1 MKTYINGNEFFEF
14 FRNGAIEV
22 INNKD
27 YLDSINVFPVE
38 DKDTGS
44 NLAYTLKS
52 IVELSDIQKSFYE
65 TINSMSLISLE
76 NARGNSGVIFA
87 QFITGIA
94 KETNEIEYIDFKE
107 FIYILKKSSEFVYNS
122 ISNPFEGT
130 IISLIRDWTKYLEIN
145 SVEFNNFNDIFLK
158 SFEYANELLLDTK
171 VHMKKLKNK
180 NVVDSGANG
189 FLFFLKGICK
199 FFNGEFLELENLIT
213 KEKIDIKEENF
224 NCIKY
229 RYCCECLLETKF
241 LDNHILDL
249 KKELLNIGDSLILA
263 GSNKLKH
270 IHIHS
275 NNIYKLFNLISN
287 YGIIKNP
294 KVEDM
299 KIQNLLNEK
308 KENTVIL
315 TDSIA
320 DIDKKIITK
329 NNIDIIPMNLFI
341 DESHYLDKITINHD
355 DFNEKYK
362 TAKNL
367 KSSQPNFVQI
377 KNKINFLKKYYKNI
391 LIITVSDKLSGTYN
405 SIFDYLKKNESKNKN
420 IKIVNS
426 KLNSGA
432 QGLLILEAVRLIKQN
447 KNIDIVV
454 EELEKIKENIK
465 IYVSIND
472 LSNIL
477 NGGRLNTKLRKLI
490 ELFRLKITISLD
502 QNGKGLLKYIGV
514 FRRKNEK
521 YILKNISKLK
531 KENKNIDYCIVYSG
545 SKKNKRKF
553 IKEIENVM
561 EKKALYETKISP
573 VIAMHAG
580 NDAVG
585 IAIKIN

>member
-1 MKTYINGNEFFEF
+1 MKTSINGNEFFEF
-14 FRNGAIEV
+14 FKNGAIEV

-27 YLDSINVFPVE
+27 YLDSINIFPVE

-44 NLAYTLKS
+44 NLAYTLKF
-52 IVELSDIQKSFYE
+52 IVEFSTIEDSFYK

-87 QFITGIA
+87 QFLTGIA
-94 KETNEIEYIDFKE
+94 KETKEREYIDFKE
-107 FIYILKKSSEFVYNS
+107 FIDLLKKSSEYVYNS
-122 ISNPFEGT
+122 IANPFEGT
-130 IISLIRDWTKYLEIN
+130 IISFIRDWTKYLKMN
-145 SVEFNNFNDIFLK
+145 SFKFNNFNDIFLK
-158 SFEYANELLLDTK
+158 SFEHANELLLETK

-180 NVVDSGANG
+180 NIVDSGANG

-241 LDNHILDL
+241 LDKHILDL

-270 IHIHS
+270 IHIHC
-275 NNIYKLFNLISN
+275 NEIYKLFNLISS
-287 YGIIKNP
+287 YGIIKKP

-299 KIQNLLNEK
+299 KIQKNFNK
-308 KENTVIL
+308 NKENTVIL
-315 TDSIA
+315 IDSIA
-320 DIDKKIITK
+320 DIDEKIINK
-329 NNIDIIPMNLFI
+329 NNIDIIPINIFI

-355 DFNEKYK
+355 NFNEKYK
-362 TAKNL
+362 RAKSI
-367 KSSQPNFVQI
+367 KSSQPNIIQI

-391 LIITVSDKLSGTYN
+391 LIITVSDKLSGTYMTML
-405 SIFDYLKKNESKNKN
+405 DYLKKNESTNPN
-420 IKIVNS
+420 IKIINS

-432 QGLLILEAVRLIKQN
+432 QGLLVLEAIKLIKEH
-447 KNIDIVV
+447 KNINNIVD
-454 EELEKIKENIK
+454 ELERIKEDIK

-477 NGGRLNTKLRKLI
+477 RGGRLNTKLKKLI
-490 ELFRLKITISLD
+490 EFFNLKITISLD
-502 QNGKGLLKYIGV
+502 RNGKGILKYIGI

-521 YILKNISKLK
+521 YILKKINKLK
-531 KENKNIDYCIVYSG
+531 KENKDLNYCIVYSG

-553 IKEIENVM
+553 IKEIEGKIG
-561 EKKALYETKISP
+561 KKALYETKISS
-573 VIAMHAG
+573 VIAMHSG
-580 NDAVG
+580 SDAIG
-585 IAIKIN
+585 IAVKIN